1 MQSGDDD
8 GLEGKLLTSYWVTGT
23 PGHSAARVYG
33 NDEEFRRARWCISS
47 KDSPHGIPRPR
58 RNSLSALGL
67 HVVSK
72 TGGRRWRH
80 SACAARFLHRVYGH
94 RWGRF
99 REQRVRDHIYR
110 RWRHARRWLCPQS
123 PSTPVYTQRFVVR
136 RASTGSLASLDS
148 AGRRP

>member
-123 PSTPVYTQRFVVR
+123 PSTPAYTRRFVVG
-136 RASTGSLASLDS
+136 RASTRSLASLDS